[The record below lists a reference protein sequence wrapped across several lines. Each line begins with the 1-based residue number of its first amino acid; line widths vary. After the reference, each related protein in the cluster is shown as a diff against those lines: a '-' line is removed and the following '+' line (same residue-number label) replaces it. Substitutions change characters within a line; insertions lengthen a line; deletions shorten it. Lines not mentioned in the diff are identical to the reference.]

1 MRKIGIDIMGGDF
14 APEATVLGAIQAKK
28 ELSDDFLL
36 VLIGDEPAISKILER
51 EGEDVGD
58 YEIVPSTE
66 VITMNDHPAKAF
78 AQKPNSSIAL
88 GFKLLMTKKIDAFAS
103 AGNTGAMLAGTMYT
117 VKQVPGVVRPCL
129 IGPLPRPD
137 GSYGIMLDVGLNP
150 DCKPDILYQYAIL
163 GNLYAKSVYQIE
175 NPRVALLNLGE
186 EEEKGSLLTKAT
198 HELMKNSPDFNFVGN
213 VEGNDV
219 FDEKKSDVIV
229 TDGFTG
235 NVVLKQSESIYH
247 LLKSRNIDDEYFG
260 RFNPDIYG
268 GTPILGVNAPVIVGH
283 GASNSFAI
291 KNMILHAKNVV
302 EAKLTEKIKLAF
314 GNE

>member
-1 MRKIGIDIMGGDF
+1 MRKIGIDMMGGDF

-28 ELSDDFLL
+28 ELSEDFEL
-36 VLIGDEPAISKILER
+36 VLIGDESAISKILER
-51 EGEDVGD
+51 EGEDVGE
-58 YEIVPSTE
+58 YNIVPSTE

-78 AQKPNSSIAL
+78 AQKPNSSITL
-88 GFKLLMTKKIDAFAS
+88 GFKLLMSKKIDAFAS

-117 VKQVPGVVRPCL
+117 VKQVPGVIRPCL

-163 GNLYAKSVYQIE
+163 GNLYAKSVYHIE
-175 NPRVALLNLGE
+175 NPRIALLNLGE

-235 NVVLKQSESIYH
+235 NIVLKQSESIYH

-291 KNMILHAKNVV
+291 KNMILHTKNVV

>member
-1 MRKIGIDIMGGDF
+1 MRKIGIDMMGGDF

-28 ELSDDFLL
+28 ELSEDFEL
-36 VLIGDEPAISKILER
+36 VLIGDESAISRILER
-51 EGEDVGD
+51 EGEDVGA
-58 YEIVPSTE
+58 YNIVPSTE

-117 VKQVPGVVRPCL
+117 VKQVPGVIRPCL

-150 DCKPDILYQYAIL
+150 DCKPDTLYQYAIL

-175 NPRVALLNLGE
+175 NPRIALLNLGE

-219 FDEKKSDVIV
+219 FDETKSDVIV

-268 GTPILGVNAPVIVGH
+268 GTPILGDIAY
-283 GASNSFAI
+283 
-291 KNMILHAKNVV
+291 
-302 EAKLTEKIKLAF
+302 
-314 GNE
+314 